1 MIQTTLN
8 KIKDNGKLILSK
20 KTKIVYTRQTQ
31 GIELIKKRWTN
42 IIIITAVKSGIT
54 FKKKTMTKCFIDPNW
69 IKPNSKSNGSTV
81 KR

>member
-8 KIKDNGKLILSK
+8 KIGDNEKLILSK
-20 KTKIVYTRQTQ
+20 RTKIIYTRQTS

-42 IIIITAVKSGIT
+42 IIIITCDKSGMT
-54 FKKKTMTKCFIDPNW
+54 YKKRTNTICFIDPNW